1 MTTRKIPTPHP
12 RGFPYII
19 ANEAA
24 ERFSY
29 YGMKAILVMFM
40 TSSLVGS
47 SGAVEPMTEQ
57 EATVWY
63 HLFAMANY
71 LFPLFGALLAD
82 MIFGKYR
89 TILILSLVYCLG
101 HLTLALDITRT
112 GLALGLFLI
121 ALGAGGIKPCVSAHL
136 GDQYRASSNP
146 RITEGF
152 SLFYL
157 AINLGAFFSSL
168 LLPVLLR
175 LYGPHV
181 AFGVPGL
188 FMALATLVFWKGRT
202 SFVALP
208 PTPWR
213 EYLGTL
219 WSPDGRNRLARLS
232 ILFLLVAIFWCLF
245 DQTGS
250 SWVLQAELLDRS
262 FSMPL
267 GLTVEILPAQ
277 LQAINPLLI
286 LALAPLFSAV
296 VYPWLEARGWLS
308 NAIKLRAGML
318 LAAIS
323 FGIVAMAQSWI
334 QSGAQTSVAWQI
346 TAYALITTA
355 EVLISITAL
364 ELAYTQA
371 PKVSTSLVMALFYVG
386 VAAGNGITAFVNGAL
401 GELVGGPS
409 HVSYFVFFAVLPLLG
424 CVPIGWCARALERQ
438 SSL

>member
-1 MTTRKIPTPHP
+1 MSTRSIPTPHP

-29 YGMKAILVMFM
+29 YGMKGILVVFM

-47 SGAVEPMTEQ
+47 SGARYPMSEQ
-57 EATVWY
+57 EATLWY

-71 LFPLFGALLAD
+71 LFPILGALIAD
-82 MIFGKYR
+82 LMWGKYR
-89 TILILSLVYCLG
+89 TILALSVVYCLG

-136 GDQYRASSNP
+136 GDQYRTSSNP

-157 AINLGAFFSSL
+157 AINLGAFLSSL
-168 LLPVLLR
+168 LLPFILQR
-175 LYGPHV
+175 YGPHV
-181 AFGVPGL
+181 AFGVPGV
-188 FMALATLVFWKGRT
+188 FMALATFVFWRGRN

-213 EYLGTL
+213 EYLGAL
-219 WSPDGRNRLARLS
+219 WSPEGRNRLGRLS

-250 SWVLQAELLDRS
+250 SWVLQAGLLDRS
-262 FSMPL
+262 LAMPF
-267 GLTVEILPAQ
+267 GLTAEILPAQ

-286 LALAPLFSAV
+286 LVLAPLFSAV
-296 VYPWLEARGWLS
+296 VYPWLQVRGWLS
-308 NAIKLRAGML
+308 NAIKLQAGML

-334 QSGAQTSVAWQI
+334 HSGAQTSVAWQMA
-346 TAYALITTA
+346 AYALITTA
-355 EVLISITAL
+355 EILISITAL

-386 VAAGNGITAFVNGAL
+386 VAAGNGLTAFVNAAL

-409 HVSYFVFFAVLPLLG
+409 HVSYFVFFALLALLS
-424 CVPIGWCARALERQ
+424 CIPIGRCARSLERE
-438 SSL
+438 SLL